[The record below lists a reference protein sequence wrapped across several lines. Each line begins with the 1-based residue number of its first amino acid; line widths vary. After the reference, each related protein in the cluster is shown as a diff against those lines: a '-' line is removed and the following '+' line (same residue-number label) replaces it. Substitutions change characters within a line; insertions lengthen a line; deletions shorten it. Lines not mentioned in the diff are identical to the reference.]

1 MRSFPEMYYNDPNRI
16 NNILWY
22 IVHVYC
28 IDECTFILIFQSKVF
43 TVSEKKAFFNANK
56 VI

>member
-1 MRSFPEMYYNDPNRI
+1 MYYNDPNRI

-28 IDECTFILIFQSKVF
+28 IDECTFILTFQSKVF